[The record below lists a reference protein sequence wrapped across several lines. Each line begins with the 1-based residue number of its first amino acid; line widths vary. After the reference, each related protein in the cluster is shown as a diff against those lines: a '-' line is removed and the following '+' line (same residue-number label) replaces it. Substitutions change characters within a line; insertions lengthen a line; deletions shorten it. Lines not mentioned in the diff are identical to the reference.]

1 MFRQSHV
8 RIVGI
13 LVSASILS
21 AQAPASQESA
31 NIPAPREFSLP
42 PRVGI
47 SGERPLSLPEALM
60 MALSNNRDIDISRI
74 DQQRAGYN
82 VTAAEGVW
90 DPRVGGV
97 ASLQK
102 QVSPVSSSLGG
113 STTGAV
119 TNKNGIVDP
128 QITGNLPGLGSS
140 YALDLSSSRT
150 TTNNSFATLNPQYPS
165 ALTLSYTQPLL
176 RGFRYDDNR
185 RRIEVAKRNTSLTDE
200 QFRQRVMEVVT
211 RAAQAYWDLTFA
223 QANLAVQVEAV
234 MIAREQDASN
244 RRQQEQG
251 LLAAIDVVA
260 AQRQMATFEQAAYSA
275 QEVLTTNENALKTL
289 ILSDRDDP
297 LWSVSLIPT
306 TPIDTA
312 PPIVPLADA
321 ITEALASRPELAQLR
336 ISREINQADNKF
348 FKEQTKPQV
357 DAVLLHS
364 NAGLAGTQLAAAP
377 NPFTSGLTVLN
388 DRVSQLS
395 TLAGLQPLPTT
406 GGGNTGGVPPLL
418 VGGYGTS
425 LSNLFNGRFP
435 TTQVQL
441 RISLPLRNRT
451 AEANL
456 ASNVAEA
463 RRIKDQ
469 QQQAELAIE
478 AAVRNGMQS
487 VESAKARLSSAR
499 IARTSAEAQY
509 ESEQRQFRAGTS
521 TLFLVQQRQTDMI
534 TARSQE
540 RRAESDL
547 GKAVASFELATA
559 RTLKVHN
566 IDLK

>member
-1 MFRQSHV
+1 MFRQSKV
-8 RIVGI
+8 RFIGI
-13 LVSASILS
+13 LLSASVLV
-21 AQAPASQESA
+21 AQEGA
-31 NIPAPREFSLP
+31 NIPAPREFNLP

-47 SGERPLSLPEALM
+47 AGERPLSLQEALA
-60 MALSNNRDIDISRI
+60 MALANNRDVDISRI

-90 DPRVGGV
+90 DPRIGGT
-97 ASLQK
+97 ASFQK

-119 TNKNGIVDP
+119 TNKNGIIDP
-128 QITGNLPGLGSS
+128 QLSGALPGLGSS
-140 YALDLSSSRT
+140 YAVDLSSSRT
-150 TTNNSFATLNPQYPS
+150 TTNNSFATLNPQFPS
-165 ALTLSYTQPLL
+165 ALTFSYTQPLM

-185 RRIEVAKRNTSLTDE
+185 RRIEIAKRNTSLTDE

-211 RAAQAYWDLTFA
+211 RTEQAYWDLAFA
-223 QANLAVQVEAV
+223 QANLGVQLEAVQ
-234 MIAREQDASN
+234 IAREQDASN

-260 AQRQMATFEQAAYSA
+260 AQRQMATFEQAAFSA

-289 ILSDRDDP
+289 ILADRDDP
-297 LWSVSLIPT
+297 LWSLSIIPT

-312 PPIVPLADA
+312 PPIVPLTDA
-321 ITEALASRPELAQLR
+321 ISEALASRPELAQLR

-377 NPFTSGLTVLN
+377 NPFTSGLTTLN

-406 GGGNTGGVPPLL
+406 GGGSTSGGVPPLL

-425 LSNLFNGRFP
+425 LSNLFNGNFP

-469 QQQAELAIE
+469 QQQTELAIE

-499 IARTSAEAQY
+499 VARTSAEAQY

-540 RRAESDL
+540 RRAEADL
-547 GKAVASFELATA
+547 GKAVAAFELATA

>member
-1 MFRQSHV
+1 MFRK
-8 RIVGI
+8 
-13 LVSASILS
+13 LVWLYLPVALWAQEGAS
-21 AQAPASQESA
+21 
-31 NIPAPREFSLP
+31 IPAPREFSLP

-47 SGERPLSLPEALM
+47 SGERPLSLQEALA
-60 MALSNNRDIDISRI
+60 MALANNRDVDISRI

-90 DPRVGGV
+90 DPRIGGV
-97 ASLQK
+97 TSYQK

-128 QITGNLPGLGSS
+128 QLTGNLPGLGSS

-165 ALTLSYTQPLL
+165 ALTLSYTQPLM

-185 RRIEVAKRNTSLTDE
+185 RRIEIAKKNTSLTDE

-211 RAAQAYWDLTFA
+211 RAEQAYWDLAYA
-223 QANLAVQVEAV
+223 QANLGVQLEAVQ
-234 MIAREQDASN
+234 IARDQDASN

-260 AQRQMATFEQAAYSA
+260 AQRQMATFEQAAFSA
-275 QEVLTTNENALKTL
+275 QEVLTTAENALKTL

-297 LWSVSLIPT
+297 TWSLSLVPT

-312 PPIVPLADA
+312 PPVVPLADA
-321 ITEALASRPELAQLR
+321 ISEALASRPELAQLR
-336 ISREINQADNKF
+336 ITREINQADNKF

-357 DAVLLHS
+357 DAVFLHS

-377 NPFTSGLTVLN
+377 NPFTSGLVTLN

-395 TLAGLQPLPTT
+395 VLAGLQPLPTT
-406 GGGNTGGVPPLL
+406 GGGTTSGVPPLL

-425 LSNLFNGRFP
+425 LSNLFNGKFP

-463 RRIKDQ
+463 RRIRDQ

-487 VESAKARLSSAR
+487 VESAKARLSSSHVAR
-499 IARTSAEAQY
+499 ASAEAQY

-521 TLFLVQQRQTDMI
+521 TLFLVQQRQNDMI

-540 RRAESDL
+540 RRAEADL
-547 GKAVASFELATA
+547 GKAVASFELATG